1 MMLWTSHILGM
12 RKKKIFLLCLGK
24 MSLTSLSYDE
34 CSVRQATADVRNVY
48 ANVANPIQN
57 YRPFPGTQGQ
67 GVLVDRLG
75 NAQSQVDLES
85 MMRNQAFV
93 SSSCPAY
100 RIEADKCFAPHMVDK
115 PLQCASG
122 DLVPQVNVL
131 RRSCDPLS
139 GKYVDRFQPLF
150 QPYLGQAQGYAPA
163 QFGVDTKAELKSQL
177 ERSRAAY
184 M

>member
-1 MMLWTSHILGM
+1 
-12 RKKKIFLLCLGK
+12 
-24 MSLTSLSYDE
+24 MSLTSLSSDQ
-34 CSVRQATADVRNVY
+34 CTIRQATADVRNVY

-57 YRPFPGTQGQ
+57 FRPVPGTQGH

-100 RIEADKCFAPHMVDK
+100 RAESDKCFQKFLEPR
-115 PLQCASG
+115 PLQCASS

-139 GKYVDRFQPLF
+139 GQTVDRFAPLF
-150 QPYLGQAQGYAPA
+150 QPYLGQAQGFNFA
-163 QFGVDTKAELKSQL
+163 QFGVDTKADFKAQI
-177 ERSRAAY
+177 ERSRSAY